1 MYFKKQIL
9 RPNFSSHSAIAAG
22 RQVGCARSCVAVDRS
37 VDSAA
42 MSRRGASVCCPRKAT
57 QIAAWV
63 RLGACL
69 VGLIGLAVS
78 VAAHAENAAIGPTPT
93 REFLPLSAVRP
104 GMTGH
109 GLTVFSGTRPERFSV
124 RVIGVLRQFQPQLDI
139 ILIQSDDERLK
150 HSGIAAGMS
159 GSPIYLEGK
168 LAGALAYGWSF
179 AKDPIAGVTPIDNIV
194 RELRRPSRPSP
205 SPAPIAAI
213 GDQRAAFSDMS
224 PALPPHAPSDDLRRA
239 LLQQAWADGDRPA
252 LRRLRSSIVGTTG
265 VDDRVGPQLQRV
277 SLPLSVAGLGTRAI
291 EDLRGLLAPYGL
303 LPLQASGGGG
313 TVAASTDAGFVEGGA
328 IAVQLARGDVTM
340 NGTGTVT
347 YLEGSRV
354 AAFGHPMLGVGDV
367 RLPVATAEVVT
378 FLPSQSMSF
387 KMSMPLS
394 VQGSLV
400 QDRPSC
406 IVADTSLRAPIL
418 PFDLRVA
425 TAPATQVGIE
435 SGLLGTAVGSRST
448 NPLSHK
454 SFHVDLAQHRL
465 LTPMLLAV
473 VSSNA
478 VNTVVPDV
486 AEAVVEIRSRLHLR
500 GFAPIEQSD
509 FLFSTEG
516 VTTKMVNN
524 STGVRQVQELFNNPF
539 GPVNIDRMELSIG
552 VSFRSDVAEIVGISV
567 PGDELEPDSRPSLQ
581 VTLRPYAGP
590 LIVRSIPIDVP
601 RWLAGQ
607 ALKIEVQ
614 AGHQV
619 KPEQAPPESL
629 SDFVDNLRRVYSART
644 LVVTLNTLEE
654 GVMLRGRLVPAL
666 PASVMATLRPA
677 GGSRR
682 GEPYK
687 RVGRQL
693 IDLDSVLSGKQE
705 LTVLVRDE
713 VR

>member
-1 MYFKKQIL
+1 M
-9 RPNFSSHSAIAAG
+9 
-22 RQVGCARSCVAVDRS
+22 
-37 VDSAA
+37 
-42 MSRRGASVCCPRKAT
+42 
-57 QIAAWV
+57 
-63 RLGACL
+63 
-69 VGLIGLAVS
+69 
-78 VAAHAENAAIGPTPT
+78 
-93 REFLPLSAVRP
+93 EFMALSAVRP

-139 ILIQSDDERLK
+139 ILIDSDDARLK

-179 AKDPIAGVTPIDNIV
+179 AKDPIAGVTPIENIV
-194 RELRRPSRPSP
+194 RELRRPSRPPPIPLADSSSP
-205 SPAPIAAI
+205 RRLGALGDQPALAAADPASGQAVSQAMGQALLRDPRAPIE
-213 GDQRAAFSDMS
+213 S
-224 PALPPHAPSDDLRRA
+224 
-239 LLQQAWADGDRPA
+239 PA
-252 LRRLRSSIVGTTG
+252 LRRLLPRLPTLTLGEASQT
-265 VDDRVGPQLQRV
+265 GPQLQQV
-277 SLPLSVAGLGTRAI
+277 ALPLSVAGLGPRAM
-291 EDLRGLLAPYGL
+291 EDLRALLAPLGVV
-303 LPLQASGGGG
+303 PLQATGGGAPA
-313 TVAASTDAGFVEGGA
+313 VLPPDDGFVEGGA
-328 IAVQLARGDVTM
+328 IAVQLARGDVAM

-347 YLEGSRV
+347 YIEGSRV
-354 AAFGHPMLGVGDV
+354 AAFGHPMLGIGDV
-367 RLPVATAEVVT
+367 RLPVATAEVLT

-394 VQGSLV
+394 VRGALL

-406 IVADTSLRAPIL
+406 IVADTSLRAPTL
-418 PFDLRVA
+418 PVSVRVT
-425 TAPATQVGIE
+425 TAPPEKTGIGD
-435 SGLLGTAVGSRST
+435 GLVMARRDGVVDPRVD
-448 NPLSHK
+448 K
-454 SFHVDLAQHRL
+454 SFQIELAQHRL

-473 VSSNA
+473 VGSNA
-478 VNTVVPDV
+478 VQSVVPDV
-486 AEAVVEIRSRLHLR
+486 AEAVVEIQSRIQLR
-500 GFAPIEQSD
+500 GLPPLEARDFA
-509 FLFSTEG
+509 FSTDG
-516 VTTKMVNN
+516 VTTKMLNN
-524 STGVRQVQELFNNPF
+524 ATGVRQLQELFANPF
-539 GPVNIDRMELSIG
+539 GPVSVERMELAIG
-552 VSFRSDVAEIVGISV
+552 VSFRPDVAEIIGVAA
-567 PGDELEPDSRPSLQ
+567 PGDELEPDTRPSLQ
-581 VTLRPYAGP
+581 VTLRPYAGAP
-590 LIVRSIPIDVP
+590 YQRSIPIDVP

-629 SDFVDNLRRVYSART
+629 SDFVDNLRKGYSART

-693 IDLDSVLSGKQE
+693 VELDTVLSGKQE